1 MFKRFS
7 GAIAARRMLLER
19 CLPLK
24 DIEELNTSCALDR
37 VASEDIRSSADLPA
51 FDRSAMDGYAVRS
64 TDTKGARPSGPRF
77 IPDFIPQRTGM
88 VVPEGYD
95 AIVML
100 EDARVRGEVLEV
112 TAEAHAYK
120 NVARAGEDV
129 MEGDTIF
136 TEGHRL
142 RPPDLALISALG
154 IDRVRVYAKPDV
166 VIIPTGGKLV
176 DIGARRL
183 EPGEAY
189 EINGLMARLYIE
201 KWGANVRKT
210 EIVPDDSER
219 IREAISSNLDADMI
233 VIIGGTS
240 VGEKDYA
247 PRILS
252 EMGELYVHG
261 VRLQPGKPTAFGDVA
276 GRPVIC
282 LPGYPVAALSNL
294 YLFIRP
300 AIKRM
305 AHLDDEPQRVQ
316 ARVVR
321 KMTSKPGY
329 LSLVRVAFR
338 EDGQV
343 EPIMV
348 SGAGILSSV
357 ARADGFVVVPE
368 ELEGFEEGDM
378 VEVVLYE

>member
-1 MFKRFS
+1 M
-7 GAIAARRMLLER
+7 GR

-24 DIEELNTSCALDR
+24 DIEEIDTSGAVDR
-37 VASEDIRSSADLPA
+37 VAAEEIRSPVSLPA

-64 TDTKGARPSGPRF
+64 GDTRGARPHAPSF
-77 IPDFIPQRTGM
+77 IQDFIPLCTGM

-95 AIVML
+95 AVVML
-100 EDARVRGEVLEV
+100 EDARLRGDVLEV
-112 TAEAHAYK
+112 TAEAHPYR
-120 NVARAGEDV
+120 NVARTGEDV

-136 TEGHRL
+136 PEGHRL
-142 RPPDLALISALG
+142 RPPDLALLSALG
-154 IDRVRVYAKPDV
+154 MGKVRVYAKPDV
-166 VIIPTGGKLV
+166 VIIPTGSGLV
-176 DIGARRL
+176 DIGARSL

-189 EINGLMARLYIE
+189 EINGLMARLYAE

-210 EIVPDDSER
+210 EMVSDDAEL
-219 IREAISSNLDADMI
+219 IREAIRSNLDADMI
-233 VIIGGTS
+233 IIIGGTS

-261 VRLQPGKPTAFGDVA
+261 VRLQPGKPTALGSVA
-276 GRPVIC
+276 GRLVVC

-305 AHLDDEPQRVQ
+305 AHLDDRPLRLQ
-316 ARVVR
+316 ARLAR
-321 KMTSKPGY
+321 KMPSKPGY

-368 ELEGFEEGDM
+368 EREGFEEGDM
-378 VEVVLYE
+378 VEVVIYE

>member
-1 MFKRFS
+1 MFKRFA
-7 GAIAARRMLLER
+7 GAIAARSMLLER

-24 DIEELNTSCALDR
+24 DTEDLDTSSAVDR
-37 VASEDIRSSADLPA
+37 VSAAEIRSPANLPA
-51 FDRSAMDGYAVRS
+51 FDRSAMDGFAVRS
-64 TDTKGARPSGPRF
+64 DDTRGARPHAPRF
-77 IPDFIPQRTGM
+77 IQDFIPLRTGM
-88 VVPEGYD
+88 AVPRGYD
-95 AIVML
+95 AVVML
-100 EDARVRGEVLEV
+100 EDAMVRGQVLEV
-112 TAEAHAYK
+112 KAEVHPHK
-120 NVARAGEDV
+120 NVARTGEDV

-136 TEGHRL
+136 PEGHRL
-142 RPPDLALISALG
+142 RPPDLALLSALG
-154 IDRVRVYAKPDV
+154 IGKVKVYAKPSA
-166 VIIPTGGKLV
+166 VIIPTGGELV
-176 DIGARRL
+176 DAGSRNL
-183 EPGEAY
+183 MPGEAY
-189 EINGLMARLYIE
+189 EINGLMARLYAE
-201 KWGANVRKT
+201 KWGAYACKT
-210 EIVPDDSER
+210 EIVPDDEEL
-219 IREAISSNLDADMI
+219 IREAIRSNLDADMI
-233 VIIGGTS
+233 IIIGGTS

-261 VRLQPGKPTAFGDVA
+261 VRLQPGKPTALGDVA
-276 GRPVIC
+276 GRPVVC

-294 YLFIRP
+294 YLFVRP

-305 AHLDDEPQRVQ
+305 AHLDDKPPRVQ
-316 ARVVR
+316 ARLAR
-321 KMTSKPGY
+321 KMPSKPGY

-338 EDGQV
+338 DDGQV

>member
-1 MFKRFS
+1 
-7 GAIAARRMLLER
+7 MLLER

-24 DIEELNTSCALDR
+24 DIEEIDTPCAVDR
-37 VASEDIRSSADLPA
+37 VAAEDIRSPVSLPA

-64 TDTKGARPSGPRF
+64 ADTKGARLNAPTF
-77 IPDFIPQRTGM
+77 IQDFIPLRTGM

-100 EDARVRGEVLEV
+100 EDARARGEMLEV
-112 TAEAHAYK
+112 TAEVHPFK
-120 NVARAGEDV
+120 NVARTGEDV
-129 MEGDTIF
+129 MEGDIVF
-136 TEGHRL
+136 PEGHRL
-142 RPPDLALISALG
+142 RPPDIALLSALG
-154 IDRVRVYAKPDV
+154 IGKVRVYARPNV
-166 VIIPTGGKLV
+166 VIIPTGGELV
-176 DIGARRL
+176 DIGARKL
-183 EPGEAY
+183 DPGEAY
-189 EINGLMARLYIE
+189 ETNGLMASLYLE
-201 KWGANVRKT
+201 KWGAAVKKCK
-210 EIVPDDSER
+210 IVPDDPEK
-219 IREAISSNLDADMI
+219 ICEAIKANLNANMI
-233 VIIGGTS
+233 IIIGGTS

-252 EMGELYVHG
+252 EIGELYVHG
-261 VRLQPGKPTAFGDVA
+261 VRLQPGKPTAFAEVA
-276 GRPVIC
+276 GKPVVC

-294 YLFIRP
+294 YLFVRP

-305 AHLDDEPQRVQ
+305 AHLDDEPPRLR
-316 ARVVR
+316 ARLAR
-321 KMTSKPGY
+321 KMPSRPGY

-357 ARADGFVVVPE
+357 ARADGFVMVPE
-368 ELEGFEEGDM
+368 ELEGFEEGEM